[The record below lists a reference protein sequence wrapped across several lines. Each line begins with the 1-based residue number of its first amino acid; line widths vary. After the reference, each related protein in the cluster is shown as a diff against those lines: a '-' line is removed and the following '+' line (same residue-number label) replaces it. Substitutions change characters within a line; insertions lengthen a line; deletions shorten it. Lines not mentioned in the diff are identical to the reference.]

1 MGIVNVTPDSFFDGG
16 EHYST
21 ENAVHHALSLVEA
34 GADWL
39 DVGGESTRPGS
50 APVPAAEEIQ
60 RVVPVIAGIAA
71 RVSVPISID
80 TSKAAVAEAAFE
92 AGARIL
98 NDVTA
103 LRGDPALARFAA
115 QAGCPV
121 ILMHM
126 LGTPADM
133 QKAPRYA
140 DVLREV
146 RDFLAER
153 LTAFEKAGGDRAQAM
168 IDPGIGFG
176 KDLSHNLELLRG
188 LPELGKLA
196 PVVVGASRKSF
207 LGRLMAGQKP
217 GGPELP
223 ADRIPAAEDRLQ
235 ASVAAALFAA
245 SRGGA
250 VLRVHDVAETRASL
264 DVWNTLNGGDA

>member
-1 MGIVNVTPDSFFDGG
+1 
-16 EHYST
+16 
-21 ENAVHHALSLVEA
+21 
-34 GADWL
+34 
-39 DVGGESTRPGS
+39 
-50 APVPAAEEIQ
+50 
-60 RVVPVIAGIAA
+60 
-71 RVSVPISID
+71 VPISID
-80 TSKAAVAEAAFE
+80 TSKTAVAEAAFE

-103 LRGDPALARFAA
+103 LRGDPALTRFAV

-133 QKAPRYA
+133 QKSPRYA
-140 DVLREV
+140 DVCREV

-153 LTAFEKAGGDRAQAM
+153 LAAFEAAGGDRAQAL

-196 PVVVGASRKSF
+196 PVVIGASRKSF
-207 LGRLMAGQKP
+207 LGRLMAGQRP
-217 GGPELP
+217 GGPDLP
-223 ADRIPAAEDRLQ
+223 AGRLPPPEERLQ

-245 SRGGA
+245 ARGAA
-250 VLRVHDVAETRASL
+250 VLRVHDVAETRAAL
-264 DVWNTLNGGDA
+264 DVWNALNGGAA